1 MIVPK
6 MGVEKISQ
14 WKNEN
19 RRKEKANKK
28 KRHGKKGWPTQ
39 SHERYSNM
47 TERRYRRGGMR
58 VCDTQKMVA

>member
-1 MIVPK
+1 

-28 KRHGKKGWPTQ
+28 RGMVKRDGQHKV
-39 SHERYSNM
+39 M
-47 TERRYRRGGMR
+47 RGI
-58 VCDTQKMVA
+58 VI